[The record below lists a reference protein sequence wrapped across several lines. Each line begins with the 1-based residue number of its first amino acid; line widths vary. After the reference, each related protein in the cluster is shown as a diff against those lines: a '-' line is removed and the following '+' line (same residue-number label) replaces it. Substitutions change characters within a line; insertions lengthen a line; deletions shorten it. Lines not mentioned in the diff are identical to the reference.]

1 MRMGS
6 CAAALY
12 AGGRRAGEAAR
23 WSDRDRAG
31 RRHAAARRCGVDEEA
46 LKRVLRVLGQ

>member
-12 AGGRRAGEAAR
+12 AGGRRAGEAAPIEIELDGGMR
-23 WSDRDRAG
+23 LCVD
-31 RRHAAARRCGVDEEA
+31 AASMR
-46 LKRVLRVLGQ
+46 KR